1 MMRTKWK
8 IILRYAIISDI
19 HKFFDE
25 YSKKLRK
32 KKLHK
37 MEKIKWK
44 SIEVRECIFSQKY
57 AERFDHA

>member
-1 MMRTKWK
+1 MMRKKWK

-19 HKFFDE
+19 QTFSMNIQKNWE
-25 YSKKLRK
+25 

-44 SIEVRECIFSQKY
+44 SIEVRECIFSRKY